1 MAILTLRLVKG
12 TPLTNLEVDNN
23 FSNLNSDISLTNANA
38 GVLSQLTTFNKSN
51 LVAAINE
58 IASESTSNVT
68 ITGGTANN
76 ISMNNITLSHAT
88 LATNIILTGNITN
101 STGSNVTLSNSTF
114 TNITLSTS
122 SFTGNVTSSNVQISG
137 GNITALTTPL
147 PVASG
152 GTGANNGTQALLN
165 LGLDTSTFQDPIPFA
180 IALG

>member
-23 FSNLNSDISLTNANA
+23 FSNLLSDINSIEANS

-51 LVAAINE
+51 LVSAINE

-68 ITGGTANN
+68 ITGGTISGVSISSVSLTSN
-76 ISMNNITLSHAT
+76 ISLR
-88 LATNIILTGNITN
+88 GNI
-101 STGSNVTLSNSTF
+101 SDSFGSNVTISNSTL
-114 TNITLSTS
+114 TGITLLS
-122 SFTGNVTSSNVQISG
+122 SVFTGNVISSNVEISG

-147 PVASG
+147 PVSSG
-152 GTGANNGTQALLN
+152 GTGATNGTQALLN
-165 LGLDTSTFQDPIPFA
+165 LGLDVGAFADPIPFA